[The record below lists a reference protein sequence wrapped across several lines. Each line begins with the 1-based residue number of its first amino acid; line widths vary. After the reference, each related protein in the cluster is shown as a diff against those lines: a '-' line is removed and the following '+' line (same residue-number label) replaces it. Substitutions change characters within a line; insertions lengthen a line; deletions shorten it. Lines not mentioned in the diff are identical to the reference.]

1 MTKKQ
6 KTTAGIICL
15 LIVLISPVFICMQSE
30 WGIYFFILFLL
41 IFGGA
46 ADMLLTED

>member
-15 LIVLISPVFICMQSE
+15 LIVLISPVFVGMDSGE
-30 WGIYFFILFLL
+30 GIFLFIITLL
-41 IFGGA
+41 TFGSA
-46 ADMLLTED
+46 ADILLTEN